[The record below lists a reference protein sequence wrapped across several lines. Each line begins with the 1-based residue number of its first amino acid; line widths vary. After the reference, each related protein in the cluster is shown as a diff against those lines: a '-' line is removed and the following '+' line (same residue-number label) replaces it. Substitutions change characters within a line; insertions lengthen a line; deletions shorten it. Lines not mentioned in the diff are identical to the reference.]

1 MKITNKQFLVL
12 ISGYNMN
19 NIHLSRKFAL
29 WHNSTLVSEAEEE
42 ILKRSESGGRN
53 ETPEGK

>member
-19 NIHLSRKFAL
+19 SIHLCRKFAL

-42 ILKRSESGGRN
+42 TLKRSEGGD
-53 ETPEGK
+53 